1 MGVGGNEVHVGEH
14 GKDSRGVWE
23 KGNSQ
28 EVDWR
33 LRHMGGRGW
42 GEKWGTRCCDVTGHT
57 HTHNRNA
64 GLCTDGNKDFL
75 TAGKA
80 QCGGIRPSHR
90 GVSWGPRGSDLGLS
104 LPQPQFNPW
113 SGS

>member
-42 GEKWGTRCCDVTGHT
+42 GEKRGAWVWKTLETDHMPSSFWRGQNDSGALAQAWVGNTHPNVT
-57 HTHNRNA
+57 
-64 GLCTDGNKDFL
+64 D
-75 TAGKA
+75 
-80 QCGGIRPSHR
+80 QE
-90 GVSWGPRGSDLGLS
+90 
-104 LPQPQFNPW
+104 
-113 SGS
+113 